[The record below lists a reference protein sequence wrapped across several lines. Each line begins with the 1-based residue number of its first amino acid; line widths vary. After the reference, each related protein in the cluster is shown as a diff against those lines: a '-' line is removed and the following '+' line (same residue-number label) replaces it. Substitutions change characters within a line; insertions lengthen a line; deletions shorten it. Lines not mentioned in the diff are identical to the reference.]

1 MQEITLTV
9 TIEEANAILA
19 LLGEQ
24 PTKSGAYPLLIKLK
38 SQGDAQVAPAEET
51 SEEVAE

>member
-1 MQEITLTV
+1 MQELTWAV
-9 TIEEANAILA
+9 TVEEANYILA

-38 SQGDAQVAPAEET
+38 EQGEAQVGSAEAV
-51 SEEVAE
+51 SEEVTD